1 MINDVQVFS
10 NGKIDLPVKEVGG
23 QVYFEAKAAAIGLG
37 ISQIK
42 NGKVYVRWE
51 NVSKYLSQ
59 HVGKG
64 DWITEPQ
71 FYKLAF
77 KASNEVAEKFQ
88 DWVASEV
95 LPAIRK
101 HGMYA
106 TAKTID
112 QMLAD
117 PDSMIKVL
125 TELKKEREGRLIA
138 EQRVNELTPKASYY
152 DLVLKN
158 KSLVTITQIAKDY
171 GMSGREMNSKLHDLK
186 VQYKQGST
194 WLLYSEYQ
202 KTGWTQ
208 SETVMVLRKDGTQK
222 AVLQTKWTQKGRL
235 GLYELLKEN
244 GVLPLIERDDIDQKA
259 RLIKIWNY
267 GKKTE
272 YNGHTFDS
280 LKELDFYK
288 RFCEQYDNDSDSKFI
303 VKVHPSYDIVD
314 KFELDPGLKIR
325 GARYTPDMVVEDRH
339 GNLKHVYDVKNG
351 FTSYGVDAA
360 AKLRFKLFTKRYG
373 IPVEAVVVRKN
384 DFKVKVYGM
393 TKKTKEHVFEDINYN
408 WREAL

>member
-1 MINDVQVFS
+1 MVNDVQVFNFEDKKIRTIEIEGEPWFVGNDVSMILGYS
-10 NGKIDLPVKEVGG
+10 NYRNAVATHVDDEDKLRTQIEYAGQKREVTVINESGLYSLILSSKLPT
-23 QVYFEAKAAAIGLG
+23 AK
-37 ISQIK
+37 K
-42 NGKVYVRWE
+42 FKRW
-51 NVSKYLSQ
+51 V
-59 HVGKG
+59 
-64 DWITEPQ
+64 T
-71 FYKLAF
+71 
-77 KASNEVAEKFQ
+77 
-88 DWVASEV
+88 SEV
-95 LPAIRK
+95 LPSIRK
-101 HGMYA
+101 HGMFA

-208 SETVMVLRKDGTQK
+208 SETVMVWRKDGTQK

-244 GVLPLIERDDIDQKA
+244 GILPLIERQD
-259 RLIKIWNY
+259 
-267 GKKTE
+267 
-272 YNGHTFDS
+272 
-280 LKELDFYK
+280 
-288 RFCEQYDNDSDSKFI
+288 
-303 VKVHPSYDIVD
+303 
-314 KFELDPGLKIR
+314 
-325 GARYTPDMVVEDRH
+325 
-339 GNLKHVYDVKNG
+339 
-351 FTSYGVDAA
+351 
-360 AKLRFKLFTKRYG
+360 
-373 IPVEAVVVRKN
+373 
-384 DFKVKVYGM
+384 
-393 TKKTKEHVFEDINYN
+393 
-408 WREAL
+408 

>member
-1 MINDVQVFS
+1 MTNDVKVFN

-23 QVYFEAKAAAIGLG
+23 QVYFEAEASAIGLG
-37 ISQIK
+37 IYLEKSGAK
-42 NGKVYVRWE
+42 YVRWE
-51 NVSKYLSQ
+51 RVRKYLNSPQ
-59 HVGKG
+59 VEKG

-101 HGMYA
+101 HGAYL
-106 TAKTID
+106 TDQKID
-112 QMLAD
+112 EILTD
-117 PDSMIKVL
+117 PDTIIKL
-125 TELKKEREGRLIA
+125 ATQLKSEREGRLIA

-158 KSLVTITQIAKDY
+158 NSLVTITQIAKDY

-208 SETVMVLRKDGTQK
+208 SETLMVWRKDGTQK

-235 GLYELLKEN
+235 GLYELLKSN
-244 GVLPLIERDDIDQKA
+244 GVLPLIERE
-259 RLIKIWNY
+259 N
-267 GKKTE
+267 
-272 YNGHTFDS
+272 
-280 LKELDFYK
+280 
-288 RFCEQYDNDSDSKFI
+288 
-303 VKVHPSYDIVD
+303 
-314 KFELDPGLKIR
+314 
-325 GARYTPDMVVEDRH
+325 
-339 GNLKHVYDVKNG
+339 
-351 FTSYGVDAA
+351 
-360 AKLRFKLFTKRYG
+360 
-373 IPVEAVVVRKN
+373 
-384 DFKVKVYGM
+384 
-393 TKKTKEHVFEDINYN
+393 
-408 WREAL
+408 

>member
-158 KSLVTITQIAKDY
+158 KSLVTIIQIAKDY
-171 GMSGREMNSKLHDLK
+171 GMSGRQMNSKLHDLK

-208 SETVMVLRKDGTQK
+208 SETVIVLRKDGTQK

-235 GLYELLKEN
+235 GLYELLKSN
-244 GVLPLIERDDIDQKA
+244 GLLPLIEREE
-259 RLIKIWNY
+259 N
-267 GKKTE
+267 
-272 YNGHTFDS
+272 
-280 LKELDFYK
+280 
-288 RFCEQYDNDSDSKFI
+288 
-303 VKVHPSYDIVD
+303 
-314 KFELDPGLKIR
+314 
-325 GARYTPDMVVEDRH
+325 
-339 GNLKHVYDVKNG
+339 
-351 FTSYGVDAA
+351 
-360 AKLRFKLFTKRYG
+360 
-373 IPVEAVVVRKN
+373 
-384 DFKVKVYGM
+384 
-393 TKKTKEHVFEDINYN
+393 
-408 WREAL
+408 